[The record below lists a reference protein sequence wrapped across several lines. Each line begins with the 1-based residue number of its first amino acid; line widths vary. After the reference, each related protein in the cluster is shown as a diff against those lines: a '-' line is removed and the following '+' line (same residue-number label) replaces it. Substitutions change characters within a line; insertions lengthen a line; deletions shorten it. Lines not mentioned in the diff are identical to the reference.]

1 MKDKIIWL
9 TSKRKLSLSDRPHIM
24 GVLNVTPDSFSDGGR
39 FLASEAAVE
48 RAWAMVDEG
57 ADIIDVGAEST
68 RPGAEPVTAEIEL
81 ERLSPVIEGL
91 GTNFPIPVSV
101 DTYKSDVADRVLA
114 SGAEIINDVS
124 GLRIDPDMA
133 HVVARHRA
141 GLVIMHMRGNPG
153 TMQSLASYG
162 DLVSEVRAELEESA
176 RIAESAGILPVRIVF
191 DPGIG
196 FAKNHVQSTVL
207 LNRLQQLSIMDR
219 PLLVG
224 LSRKSFIGK
233 ILDLPVDQ
241 RIEGTIAAGI
251 VSLVKGA
258 HVLRVH
264 DVKAVKRAV
273 EVATAILEECQNLV

>member
-9 TSKRKLSLSDRPHIM
+9 TSKRELSLSDRPHIM

-48 RAWAMVDEG
+48 RAWAIVDEG

-91 GTNFPIPVSV
+91 GTSFPIPVSV

-124 GLRIDPDMA
+124 GLRMDPDMA

-153 TMQSLASYG
+153 TMQSLANYC
-162 DLVSEVRAELEESA
+162 DLVAEVRAELEESA

-196 FAKNHVQSTVL
+196 FSKNHVQSTVL

>member
-1 MKDKIIWL
+1 
-9 TSKRKLSLSDRPHIM
+9 M

-258 HVLRVH
+258 QVLRVH